1 MYRTIIGETEGMV
14 NAKASLAHP
23 FTDEVS
29 LGIGQGSYSNFPY
42 SVELAFFKND
52 EWVKETIPEF
62 AAWADGGGSY
72 PVYGWVPLH
81 VFADFLKNWRTM

>member
-1 MYRTIIGETEGMV
+1 MV

-29 LGIGQGSYSNFPY
+29 LAIGQGSYSNFPY

-52 EWVKETIPEF
+52 EWVKETIPELSL
-62 AAWADGGGSY
+62 WAESDFGVTR
-72 PVYGWVPLH
+72 VYRFIPAEVIYT
-81 VFADFLKNWRTM
+81 FLVKFENDIDNSTSIL